1 MRHARGFTLLEL
13 LVVASI
19 IAIIAAIA
27 IPQLLN
33 ARRSAWENRCKLT
46 LRALG
51 SSQLAYQD
59 QNLNK
64 DYGNWNAMVG
74 TDYVQKGYSRTNMI
88 DNYSLAVFYASPSSI
103 VNNAPASDSSFTLVA
118 VPRNNRNK
126 LRTFAICDDQTV
138 RVATVGFSPGCPTG
152 DCDQV
157 PVQSAGNGSGAT
169 ITATASIPCLWEP
182 LR

>member
-1 MRHARGFTLLEL
+1 MTRNERGFTLLEL

-51 SSQLAYQD
+51 SSQLAYMDGNIDKNYGSWQAMTD
-59 QNLNK
+59 A
-64 DYGNWNAMVG
+64 DYI
-74 TDYVQKGYSRTNMI
+74 QEGYTRSNII
-88 DNYSLAVFYASPSSI
+88 DNYSVHIFNVVRSLEIGGVS
-103 VNNAPASDSSFTLVA
+103 ASDSSFTIVA
-118 VPRNNRNK
+118 TPRSDRNK
-126 LRTFAICDDQTV
+126 LRTFALGEDQTP
-138 RVATVGFSPGCPTG
+138 RVWVGDDSLWDDTTMI
-152 DCDQV
+152 QL
-157 PVQSAGNGSGAT
+157 NN
-169 ITATASIPCLWEP
+169 IEYWEP

>member
-1 MRHARGFTLLEL
+1 MRNNRGFTLLEL

-33 ARRSAWENRCKLT
+33 ARRSAWENRAKLT

-59 QNLNK
+59 QNLDKN
-64 DYGNWNAMVG
+64 YGNWNAMVA
-74 TDYVQKGYSRTNMI
+74 TDYVQLGYTRTNMI
-88 DNYSLAVFYASPSSI
+88 DNYSLAVFYANPSAQ
-103 VNNAPASDSSFTLVA
+103 VNGITASDSSFTIVA
-118 VPRNNRNK
+118 VPRNNRNR

-138 RVATVGFSPGCPTG
+138 RVADTG
-152 DCDQV
+152 DTV
-157 PVQSAGNGSGAT
+157 PVQTGGNGPGS
-169 ITATASIPCLWEP
+169 SISVTGDVPCVWEP

>member
-1 MRHARGFTLLEL
+1 VIRNERGFTLLEL

-51 SSQLAYQD
+51 SSQLAYMD
-59 QNLNK
+59 GNLNK
-64 DYGNWNAMVG
+64 DYGSWLAMTD
-74 TDYVQKGYSRTNMI
+74 TDYIQEGYQRANII
-88 DNYSLAVFYASPSSI
+88 DNYSIAMFYVKTSVLDP
-103 VNNAPASDSSFTLVA
+103 NNPQYTASDSTFTIVA
-118 VPRNNRNK
+118 IPRSQKNR
-126 LRTFAICDDQTV
+126 LRTFAIGDDQTP
-138 RVATVGFSPGCPTG
+138 RVWIS
-152 DCDQV
+152 
-157 PVQSAGNGSGAT
+157 
-169 ITATASIPCLWEP
+169 ATADLGTMLTSDNVRLHEILEWVP

>member
-1 MRHARGFTLLEL
+1 MIKNERGFTLLEL

-51 SSQLAYQD
+51 SSELAYMD
-59 QNLNK
+59 GNLNK
-64 DYGNWNAMVG
+64 DYGSWLAM
-74 TDYVQKGYSRTNMI
+74 TDADYIQEGYSRTNII
-88 DNYSLAVFYASPSSI
+88 DNYSIAMFFVFASARDL
-103 VNNAPASDSSFTLVA
+103 NNPRYTASDSSFTIVA
-118 VPRNNRNK
+118 IPRSQKNK
-126 LRTFAICDDQTV
+126 LRTFAIGDDQTPRVWVGDPSVDLGPMLSGDNV
-138 RVATVGFSPGCPTG
+138 RLHE
-152 DCDQV
+152 
-157 PVQSAGNGSGAT
+157 
-169 ITATASIPCLWEP
+169 ILEWEP

>member
-1 MRHARGFTLLEL
+1 MRKLRGFTLLEL

-59 QNLNK
+59 GNLDK
-64 DYGNWNAMVG
+64 TYGSWDNLIA
-74 TDYVQKGYSRTNMI
+74 TDYVQNGYTRTNMI
-88 DNYSLAVFYASPSSI
+88 DNYSMAVFYAARPTLI
-103 VNNAPASDSSFTLVA
+103 NNQTASDSTFTIIA
-118 VPRNNRNK
+118 IPRSQKNR
-126 LRTFAICDDQTV
+126 LRTFAICDDQTP
-138 RVATVGFSPGCPTG
+138 RVATDYSMGLIANAGNATPTG
-152 DCDQV
+152 D
-157 PVQSAGNGSGAT
+157 S
-169 ITATASIPCLWEP
+169 PCSWEP

>member
-1 MRHARGFTLLEL
+1 MIRNERGFTLLEL

-51 SSQLAYQD
+51 SSELAYADGNLDKIYGTWPAMIDNDYIQD
-59 QNLNK
+59 
-64 DYGNWNAMVG
+64 
-74 TDYVQKGYSRTNMI
+74 GYSRSNMI
-88 DNYSLAVFYASPSSI
+88 DNYSIILFQVG
-103 VNNAPASDSSFTLVA
+103 APTYEGDFSAADSSFTIVA
-118 VPRNNRNK
+118 VPRSQKNK
-126 LRTFAICDDQTV
+126 LRTFAIGDDQTP
-138 RVATVGFSPGCPTG
+138 RVWVGDPADYVAIMAPPQTVSLSN
-152 DCDQV
+152 V
-157 PVQSAGNGSGAT
+157 EN
-169 ITATASIPCLWEP
+169 WEP

>member
-1 MRHARGFTLLEL
+1 MRNNRGFTLLEL

-33 ARRSAWENRCKLT
+33 ARRSAWENRAKLT

-59 QNLNK
+59 QNLDKN
-64 DYGNWNAMVG
+64 YGNWNAMVA
-74 TDYVQKGYSRTNMI
+74 TDYVQLGYTRTNMI
-88 DNYSLAVFYASPSSI
+88 DNYSLAVFYANPSTQ
-103 VNNAPASDSSFTLVA
+103 VNGITASDSSFTIVA
-118 VPRNNRNK
+118 VPRNSRNR

-138 RVATVGFSPGCPTG
+138 RVADTG
-152 DCDQV
+152 DFV
-157 PVQSAGNGSGAT
+157 PVQTGGNGPGAT
-169 ITATASIPCLWEP
+169 ISVTGDLPCVWEP

>member
-1 MRHARGFTLLEL
+1 MNRNERGFTLLEL

-51 SSQLAYQD
+51 STQLAYQD
-59 QNLNK
+59 QNLDKN
-64 DYGNWNAMVG
+64 YGTWVALQNPSNN
-74 TDYVQKGYSRTNMI
+74 YIQQGYSRANII
-88 DNYSLAVFYASPSSI
+88 DNYSIALFQI
-103 VNNAPASDSSFTLVA
+103 VGSAMSGGYTANDSSFTIVA
-118 VPRNNRNK
+118 LPRSQRNR
-126 LRTFAICDDQTV
+126 LRTFALGDDQTP
-138 RVATVGFSPGCPTG
+138 RVWVGSTDLIAQINGTPLPTVSLT
-152 DCDQV
+152 
-157 PVQSAGNGSGAT
+157 N
-169 ITATASIPCLWEP
+169 ILEWEP

>member
-1 MRHARGFTLLEL
+1 MIRNERGFTLLEL

-51 SSQLAYQD
+51 SSELAYMD
-59 QNLNK
+59 GNLQK
-64 DYGNWNAMVG
+64 DYGSWVAMTD
-74 TDYVQKGYSRTNMI
+74 TDYIQEGYNRTNMI
-88 DNYSLAVFYASPSSI
+88 DNYSIICFQIAISQEIGTTGYT
-103 VNNAPASDSSFTLVA
+103 ASDSTFTIIA
-118 VPRNNRNK
+118 VPRSQKNR
-126 LRTFAICDDQTV
+126 LRTFGISDDQTP
-138 RVATVGFSPGCPTG
+138 RVFVGDEASFGTQADADPQTFTLR
-152 DCDQV
+152 D
-157 PVQSAGNGSGAT
+157 
-169 ITATASIPCLWEP
+169 ITQWEP

>member
-1 MRHARGFTLLEL
+1 MTRNERGFTLLEL

-51 SSQLAYQD
+51 SSQLAYADGNLDKEYGTWVALQD
-59 QNLNK
+59 
-64 DYGNWNAMVG
+64 
-74 TDYVQKGYSRTNMI
+74 TDYIQDGYNRLNII
-88 DNYSLAVFYASPSSI
+88 DNYSIALFHVGESTMIGDFSAA
-103 VNNAPASDSSFTLVA
+103 DSSFTVVA
-118 VPRNNRNK
+118 IPRSTKNR
-126 LRTFAICDDQTV
+126 LRTFAIGDDQTP
-138 RVATVGFSPGCPTG
+138 RVWVGTTDLGTQLN
-152 DCDQV
+152 D
-157 PVQSAGNGSGAT
+157 PVSVSLSN
-169 ITATASIPCLWEP
+169 IEEWEP

>member
-1 MRHARGFTLLEL
+1 MNRNERGFTLLEL

-51 SSQLAYQD
+51 STQLAYQD
-59 QNLNK
+59 QNLDKN
-64 DYGNWNAMVG
+64 YGTWVALQDVANN
-74 TDYVQKGYSRTNMI
+74 YIQQGYSRANII
-88 DNYSLAVFYASPSSI
+88 DNYSIALFQVTTSLMSGGYSAA
-103 VNNAPASDSSFTLVA
+103 DSSFTIVA
-118 VPRNNRNK
+118 LPRSQRNR
-126 LRTFAICDDQTV
+126 LRTFALGDDQTP
-138 RVATVGFSPGCPTG
+138 RVWVGSTDLIAEINANTVSL
-152 DCDQV
+152 Q
-157 PVQSAGNGSGAT
+157 T
-169 ITATASIPCLWEP
+169 ITEWEP

>member
-1 MRHARGFTLLEL
+1 MIRNEKGFTLLEL

-33 ARRSAWENRCKLT
+33 ARRSAWENRAKLT

-51 SSQLAYQD
+51 SSQLAYSD

-64 DYGNWNAMVG
+64 DYGSWLAMQAA
-74 TDYVQKGYSRTNMI
+74 DYVQLGYSRTNII
-88 DNYSLAVFYASPSSI
+88 DNYSIALFQVATSTLDPNNPSYT
-103 VNNAPASDSSFTLVA
+103 ASDSTFTIVA
-118 VPRNNRNK
+118 IPRSKKNK
-126 LRTFAICDDQTV
+126 LRTFALGDDQTP
-138 RVATVGFSPGCPTG
+138 RVYVGLEG
-152 DCDQV
+152 DLE
-157 PVQSAGNGSGAT
+157 
-169 ITATASIPCLWEP
+169 TALTADPPSVSLNTLTNWEP

>member
-1 MRHARGFTLLEL
+1 MRNNRGFTLLEL

-64 DYGNWNAMVG
+64 DYGNWDAMVA
-74 TDYVQKGYSRTNMI
+74 TDYVQEGYSRTNMI
-88 DNYSLAVFYASPSSI
+88 DNYSLAVFYANPSAQ
-103 VNNAPASDSSFTLVA
+103 VNGITASDSSFTIVA
-118 VPRNNRNK
+118 VPRNDRNR

-138 RVATVGFSPGCPTG
+138 RVATDPPNTDVPT
-152 DCDQV
+152 
-157 PVQSAGNGSGAT
+157 QSGGNGPGAT
-169 ITATASIPCLWEP
+169 ITVTGTVTPCRWEP

>member
-1 MRHARGFTLLEL
+1 MRNERGFTLLEL

-33 ARRSAWENRCKLT
+33 ARRSAWENRAKLT

-51 SSQLAYQD
+51 SSQLAYCD

-64 DYGNWNAMVG
+64 DYGSWGAMM
-74 TDYVQKGYSRTNMI
+74 DAEYIQQGYSRTNVI
-88 DNYSLAVFYASPSSI
+88 DNYSIAMFMVVTSVPDP
-103 VNNAPASDSSFTLVA
+103 NNPRYTASDSSFTIVC
-118 VPRNNRNK
+118 VPRSQKNK
-126 LRTFAICDDQTV
+126 LRTFGLNDDQTP
-138 RVATVGFSPGCPTG
+138 RVYIREDDPDGSQLGTQL
-152 DCDQV
+152 D
-157 PVQSAGNGSGAT
+157 AGEVALNV
-169 ITATASIPCLWEP
+169 IEQWEP

>member
-1 MRHARGFTLLEL
+1 MNRNEKGFTLLEL

-51 SSQLAYQD
+51 STQLAYQD
-59 QNLNK
+59 ANLNK
-64 DYGNWNAMVG
+64 NYGSWQALNNPN
-74 TDYVQKGYSRTNMI
+74 DPYIQQGYTRSNII
-88 DNYSLAVFYASPSSI
+88 DNYSIIVFDVKAAQMMGG
-103 VNNAPASDSSFTLVA
+103 VTASDSTFTIVA
-118 VPRNNRNK
+118 IPRSQRNR
-126 LRTFAICDDQTV
+126 LRTFALGDDQTP
-138 RVATVGFSPGCPTG
+138 RVWVGP
-152 DCDQV
+152 
-157 PVQSAGNGSGAT
+157 AGTFDPNNISLNN
-169 ITATASIPCLWEP
+169 INQWEP

>member
-1 MRHARGFTLLEL
+1 MIRNERGFTLLEL

-51 SSQLAYQD
+51 SSQLAYMD
-59 QNLNK
+59 GNLQK
-64 DYGNWNAMVG
+64 DYGSWVAM
-74 TDYVQKGYSRTNMI
+74 THADYIQEGYNRTNMI
-88 DNYSLAVFYASPSSI
+88 DNYSILCFQIATSKDDGSGYTA
-103 VNNAPASDSSFTLVA
+103 ADSTFTIIA
-118 VPRNNRNK
+118 IPRSQKNR
-126 LRTFAICDDQTV
+126 LRTFAIGDDQTP
-138 RVATVGFSPGCPTG
+138 RVFVGTEDAFIAATTVPDALTFSLS
-152 DCDQV
+152 D
-157 PVQSAGNGSGAT
+157 
-169 ITATASIPCLWEP
+169 ITQWEP

>member
-1 MRHARGFTLLEL
+1 MIRNERGFTLLEL

-51 SSQLAYQD
+51 SSQLAYMD
-59 QNLNK
+59 GNLDK
-64 DYGNWNAMVG
+64 DYGSWVAM
-74 TDYVQKGYSRTNMI
+74 TNDDYIQEGYNRTNMI
-88 DNYSLAVFYASPSSI
+88 DNYSIIVFQVVASELMSGVS
-103 VNNAPASDSSFTLVA
+103 ASDSTFTIIAVPRSQKNRLRTFGIGDDQTPRVWVGQREDFEGCLSDPANPSFTLHEI
-118 VPRNNRNK
+118 
-126 LRTFAICDDQTV
+126 LQ
-138 RVATVGFSPGCPTG
+138 
-152 DCDQV
+152 
-157 PVQSAGNGSGAT
+157 
-169 ITATASIPCLWEP
+169 WEP

>member
-1 MRHARGFTLLEL
+1 MIRNERGFTLLEL

-51 SSQLAYQD
+51 SSELAYMD
-59 QNLNK
+59 GNLDK
-64 DYGNWNAMVG
+64 DYGSWVAM
-74 TDYVQKGYSRTNMI
+74 TDDDYIQEGYNRSNMI
-88 DNYSLAVFYASPSSI
+88 DNYSIIVFQVSASTDEFGTGYKS
-103 VNNAPASDSSFTLVA
+103 SDSTFTVVA
-118 VPRNNRNK
+118 VPRSQKNR
-126 LRTFAICDDQTV
+126 LRTFGISDDQTP
-138 RVATVGFSPGCPTG
+138 RVWVGDAGDFAAALADPSNPTFTMHNI
-152 DCDQV
+152 DQ
-157 PVQSAGNGSGAT
+157 
-169 ITATASIPCLWEP
+169 WEP

>member
-1 MRHARGFTLLEL
+1 MIRNERGFTLLEL

-51 SSQLAYQD
+51 SSQLAYMD
-59 QNLNK
+59 GNLKK
-64 DYGNWNAMVG
+64 DYGSWVAM
-74 TDYVQKGYSRTNMI
+74 TDSDYIQEGYNRTNMI
-88 DNYSLAVFYASPSSI
+88 DNYSI
-103 VNNAPASDSSFTLVA
+103 VCFQIAISEEIGNTGYTASDSTFTIVA
-118 VPRNNRNK
+118 VPRSQKNR
-126 LRTFAICDDQTV
+126 LRTFGICDDQTP
-138 RVATVGFSPGCPTG
+138 RVYVGDDAAWEAAVAVPDELAFSLS
-152 DCDQV
+152 D
-157 PVQSAGNGSGAT
+157 
-169 ITATASIPCLWEP
+169 ITQWEP

>member
-1 MRHARGFTLLEL
+1 MRHPKGFTLLEL

-33 ARRSAWENRCKLT
+33 ARRSAWENRAKIT

-59 QNLNK
+59 SNLNK
-64 DYGNWNAMVG
+64 DYGTFQNMLDS
-74 TDYVQKGYSRTNMI
+74 DYIQKGYTRGNMI
-88 DNYSLAVFYASPSSI
+88 DNYSIAVFYRSSSTR
-103 VNNAPASDSSFTLVA
+103 VGPYSGADSTFTIVA
-118 VPRNNRNK
+118 VPRSQKNR

-138 RVATVGFSPGCPTG
+138 RVAT
-152 DCDQV
+152 D
-157 PVQSAGNGSGAT
+157 GAT
-169 ITATASIPCLWEP
+169 QVVPANGDTAMPTIPNPATDNPCDWEP

>member
-1 MRHARGFTLLEL
+1 MNRNERGFTLLEL

-51 SSQLAYQD
+51 STQLAYQD
-59 QNLNK
+59 QNLDK
-64 DYGNWNAMVG
+64 DYGRWQALQDPANN
-74 TDYVQKGYSRTNMI
+74 YIQLGYSRANII
-88 DNYSLAVFYASPSSI
+88 DNYSIALFEVKFSTMVGGYAAADSTFTI
-103 VNNAPASDSSFTLVA
+103 VAM
-118 VPRNNRNK
+118 PRSNKNR
-126 LRTFAICDDQTV
+126 LRTFALGDDQTP
-138 RVATVGFSPGCPTG
+138 RVWV
-152 DCDQV
+152 
-157 PVQSAGNGSGAT
+157 GSGDLVSQIGANT
-169 ITATASIPCLWEP
+169 VSLTNITEWEP

>member
-1 MRHARGFTLLEL
+1 MRTNRGFTLLEL

-33 ARRSAWENRCKLT
+33 ARRSAWENRAKLT

-64 DYGNWNAMVG
+64 DYGTWDNLIF
-74 TDYVQKGYSRTNMI
+74 TDYVQKGYSRGNII
-88 DNYSLAVFYASPSSI
+88 DNYSLAIFFANKSQI
-103 VNNAPASDSSFTLVA
+103 VNGLTAQDSSFTIVA
-118 VPRNNRNK
+118 IPRNQRNR

-138 RVATVGFSPGCPTG
+138 RVATDYALNIQANSGNAAPAG
-152 DCDQV
+152 DNPCDINN
-157 PVQSAGNGSGAT
+157 P
-169 ITATASIPCLWEP
+169 WEP

>member
-1 MRHARGFTLLEL
+1 LTRNERGFTLLEL

-33 ARRSAWENRCKLT
+33 ARRSAWENRAKLT

-51 SSQLAYQD
+51 SSQLAYSD

-64 DYGNWNAMVG
+64 DYGSWLAMQNAE
-74 TDYVQKGYSRTNMI
+74 YIQQGYSRTNVI
-88 DNYSLAVFYASPSSI
+88 DNYSI
-103 VNNAPASDSSFTLVA
+103 VMFRVQTSAKDPNNPNYTASDSTFTIVA
-118 VPRNNRNK
+118 VPRSQKNK
-126 LRTFAICDDQTV
+126 LRTFALGDDQTP
-138 RVATVGFSPGCPTG
+138 RVYVGTPADF
-152 DCDQV
+152 
-157 PVQSAGNGSGAT
+157 
-169 ITATASIPCLWEP
+169 ATAIANDQITLNVLTNWEP